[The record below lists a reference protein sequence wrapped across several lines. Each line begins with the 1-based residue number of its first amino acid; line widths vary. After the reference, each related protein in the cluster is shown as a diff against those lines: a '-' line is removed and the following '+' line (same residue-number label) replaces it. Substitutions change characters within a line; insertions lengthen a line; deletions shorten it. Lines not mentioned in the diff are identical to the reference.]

1 MTGRLPV
8 TITPHPGQALDCYL
22 EHLAAANGMTTAA
35 LTTALGGRAVTPVVG
50 LLAPSRPVA
59 RRLTELT
66 GLRTA
71 ELRATTIAVY
81 GGGRP
86 LDLTGLDPD
95 HPDTYRILAARGW
108 MPGQGTQICPDCLAT
123 TGVWQL
129 RWRLPTTTVCA
140 LHRRHLTATCPGCR
154 RPFRAQRQAPL
165 RPDGVGTSCDNPTGR
180 GPARHCD
187 ADLTAQPPA
196 PATAGCLDRQRR
208 HYDAVAGH
216 AVVVLGEPAPGEDYL
231 RDSRALAILLLHL
244 AVQAGADQLAPW
256 AGALREEARR
266 RPTTSRGVRWG
277 IRPPTSPAIRS
288 HALTVA
294 DGILTAPDVEMAA
307 AVLVPWLELTP
318 HTPDGVLGWLADHTV
333 MTPTLTRVVFAARAP
348 HRRLSHHLDTRP
360 PMPDLRA
367 EHIPQVIPADLY
379 RRHLA
384 GTIDRGDDTARLFA
398 ALALART
405 LPDVYSWAAAATVLG
420 LLPDL
425 GVAAARACSARL
437 RLPQEALTARLE
449 DLAADLADVDYRYHE
464 GTVRALT
471 RRRRWFT
478 DYATTRP
485 GTRPSSKGHA
495 ITWLWVHHAHGHLLT
510 SPAWLAPPDRQA
522 RARYRA
528 FERALTEAHAQAL
541 ASTLEA
547 R

>member
-1 MTGRLPV
+1 MTARLPV
-8 TITPHPGQALDCYL
+8 TLTPHEGQALDCYL

-208 HYDAVAGH
+208 HDDAVAGH

-244 AVQAGADQLAPW
+244 AVQAGAAQLAPW

-360 PMPDLRA
+360 PLAGLDART
-367 EHIPQVIPADLY
+367 IPQVIPADLY
-379 RRHLA
+379 HRHLA
-384 GTIDRGDDTARLFA
+384 GVIDRGEDTGRLFA
-398 ALALART
+398 SLALART
-405 LPDVYSWAAAATVLG
+405 LPHVDSWADAATTLG
-420 LLPDL
+420 LPAEI
-425 GVAAARACSARL
+425 GVTAVRACSARL
-437 RLPQEALTARLE
+437 RIPQTVFTVRLE
-449 DLAADLADVDYRYHE
+449 ELAADLLDVDHRDRE
-464 GTVRALT
+464 NAVRTLT
-471 RRRRWFT
+471 RRRRWFA
-478 DYATTRP
+478 DYAATRR
-485 GTRPSSKGHA
+485 GTRPSSRGYA
-495 ITWLWVHHAHGHLLT
+495 ITWLWVHHAQGHLLT
-510 SPAWLAPPDRQA
+510 SPAWPVPPDRTA

-528 FERALTEAHAQAL
+528 FERALTPEAAAHLTAL
-541 ASTLEA
+541 MVG
-547 R
+547 

>member
-1 MTGRLPV
+1 MSSRLPV
-8 TITPHPGQALDCYL
+8 TLAPHPGQALDCYL
-22 EHLAAANGMTTAA
+22 EHLAAANGMTAAA

-50 LLAPSRPVA
+50 LLAPSRLVT

-66 GLRTA
+66 GLCPAR
-71 ELRATTIAVY
+71 LRATTILAY

-95 HPDTYRILAARGW
+95 HPDTYRVLAARGW

-140 LHRRHLTATCPGCR
+140 THRRYLTATCPGCR
-154 RPFRAQRQAPL
+154 RPFRAQRQSPL
-165 RPDGVGTSCDNPTGR
+165 RPDGVGTSCDNPTGC
-180 GPARHCD
+180 GPARRCD
-187 ADLTAQPPA
+187 ADLTAQPAA
-196 PATAGCLDRQRR
+196 PATADCLDRQRR
-208 HYDAVAGH
+208 HDDAVVVH
-216 AVVVLGEPAPGEDYL
+216 AIAVLGEPAAGEDYL

-244 AVQAGADQLAPW
+244 ASQAGADQLAPW
-256 AGALREEARR
+256 AGDLREEARER
-266 RPTTSRGVRWG
+266 CTISRGVRWG

-288 HALTVA
+288 HVLAVA
-294 DGILTAPDVEMAA
+294 DGILTAPDVDAGA
-307 AVLVPWLELTP
+307 LALVPWLELTP

-384 GTIDRGDDTARLFA
+384 GVIDRGEDTGRLFA
-398 ALALART
+398 SLALART
-405 LPDVYSWAAAATVLG
+405 LPRVDSWGCATTTLG
-420 LLPDL
+420 LPADL

-437 RLPQEALTARLE
+437 RIPQTVFTARLE
-449 DLAADLADVDYRYHE
+449 DLAAEMGGVDHRDLE
-464 GTVRALT
+464 NTVRALT
-471 RRRRWFT
+471 RRRRWF
-478 DYATTRP
+478 AEFAAVRP
-485 GTRPSSKGHA
+485 GTRSTSKGYA
-495 ITWLWVHHAHGHLLT
+495 ITWLWVHRAHGHLLT
-510 SPAWLAPPDRQA
+510 SPAWLARPDRRA

-528 FERALTEAHAQAL
+528 FERALTPEAAAHL
-541 ASTLEA
+541 TTLMVG
-547 R
+547 

>member
-8 TITPHPGQALDCYL
+8 TLTPHPGQALDCYL
-22 EHLAAANGMTTAA
+22 EHLAAANGITTAA
-35 LTTALGGRAVTPVVG
+35 ITTALGGRAVTPVVG
-50 LLAPSRPVA
+50 LLAPSWPVA
-59 RRLTELT
+59 RRLTDLT
-66 GLRTA
+66 GMA
-71 ELRATTIAVY
+71 QECLRATTIAAY
-81 GGGRP
+81 GDGRP

-95 HPDTYRILAARGW
+95 HPDTYRVLAARGW
-108 MPGQGTQICPDCLAT
+108 MPGQGTQICPDCLAS

-129 RWRLPTTTVCA
+129 AWRVATTTVCTT
-140 LHRRHLTATCPGCR
+140 HRRYLTATCCSCW
-154 RPFRAQRQAPL
+154 RPFRAQRQSPL
-165 RPDGVGTSCDNPTGR
+165 RPDGVGTTCDNPIGR

-208 HYDAVAGH
+208 HDDAVAGH
-216 AVVVLGEPAPGEDYL
+216 AIAVLGEPAPGEDYL
-231 RDSRALAILLLHL
+231 RDSRSLAILLLHL
-244 AVQAGADQLAPW
+244 ATQDGADQLAPW
-256 AGALREEARR
+256 AGDLREEARQR
-266 RPTTSRGVRWG
+266 RTTSRGVRWG

-294 DGILTAPDVEMAA
+294 DGILTAPDGDVAA
-307 AVLVPWLELTP
+307 AALVPWLELTP

-348 HRRLSHHLDTRP
+348 HRRLSHHLDTRQP
-360 PMPDLRA
+360 LAGLDVRT
-367 EHIPQVIPADLY
+367 IPQVIPADLY
-379 RRHLA
+379 QRHLA

-398 ALALART
+398 SLALART
-405 LPDVYSWAAAATVLG
+405 LPQVDSWAAAATVLG

-437 RLPQEALTARLE
+437 RVPQAVFTARLE
-449 DLAADLADVDYRYHE
+449 DLAAEIGAVDYRYHE

-478 DYATTRP
+478 DYAATRQ
-485 GTRPSSKGHA
+485 GTRPSSKGYA

-528 FERALTEAHAQAL
+528 FERALTPEAAAHLTAL
-541 ASTLEA
+541 TVG
-547 R
+547 

>member
-50 LLAPSRPVA
+50 LLAPSRLVT

-66 GLRTA
+66 GLRPA
-71 ELRATTIAVY
+71 HLRATTIVAY

-95 HPDTYRILAARGW
+95 HPDTYRVLAARGW

-123 TGVWQL
+123 AGVWQL
-129 RWRLPTTTVCA
+129 AWRLATTTVCPV
-140 LHRRHLTATCPGCR
+140 HRRYLTASCGSCR

-165 RPDGVGTSCDNPTGR
+165 RPDGVGTSCDNPIGR

-187 ADLTAQPPA
+187 ADLTTQPA
-196 PATAGCLDRQRR
+196 AFASAGCLDRQRR
-208 HYDAVAGH
+208 HDDAVAGQD
-216 AVVVLGEPAPGEDYL
+216 VVVLGESAPGEDYL

-244 AVQAGADQLAPW
+244 ATQDGADQLAPW
-256 AGALREEARR
+256 AGALREEAHERS
-266 RPTTSRGVRWG
+266 TTSRGVRWG
-277 IRPPTSPAIRS
+277 IRPPTSPQIRS

-294 DGILTAPDVEMAA
+294 DAILTAPDVDAA
-307 AVLVPWLELTP
+307 AASLVPWLELTP
-318 HTPDGVLGWLADHTV
+318 HTPDGVLGWLADHTA

-360 PMPDLRA
+360 PLGGLDART
-367 EHIPQVIPADLY
+367 IPQVITADLY

-384 GTIDRGDDTARLFA
+384 GVIDRGDDTVRLFA
-398 ALALART
+398 SLALART
-405 LPDVYSWAAAATVLG
+405 LPQVDSWAAAALLLG
-420 LLPDL
+420 LPADL
-425 GVAAARACSARL
+425 GVAAARASSARL
-437 RLPQEALTARLE
+437 RITQTEFTARLE
-449 DLAADLADVDYRYHE
+449 DLVAEMDAVDHRDRE
-464 GTVRALT
+464 NMVRAQT
-471 RRRRWFT
+471 GRRRWFT
-478 DYATTRP
+478 EFAATRP
-485 GTRPSSKGHA
+485 GTRPTSKGYA

-510 SPAWLAPPDRQA
+510 SPCWSAPPDRTT

-528 FERALTEAHAQAL
+528 FERALTPEAAVHLTAL
-541 ASTLEA
+541 TVG
-547 R
+547 

>member
-1 MTGRLPV
+1 MTARLPV
-8 TITPHPGQALDCYL
+8 TLTPPEGQALDCYL

-35 LTTALGGRAVTPVVG
+35 LTAALGRRAVTPVVG

-66 GLRTA
+66 GMA
-71 ELRATTIAVY
+71 PACLRATTIAAY

-95 HPDTYRILAARGW
+95 HPDTYRVLAARGW
-108 MPGQGTQICPDCLAT
+108 MPGQGTQICPDCLAN

-129 RWRLPTTTVCA
+129 RWRLATTTVCA
-140 LHRRHLTATCPGCR
+140 AHRRYLTATCPGCR

-187 ADLTAQPPA
+187 ADLTAQPAA
-196 PATAGCLDRQRR
+196 PATAGCLARQDR
-208 HYDAVAGH
+208 HDDAVAGNV
-216 AVVVLGEPAPGEDYL
+216 VVVLGEPAPGEDYL
-231 RDSRALAILLLHL
+231 RDSRSLAILLLHL
-244 AVQAGADQLAPW
+244 ATRDGADQLAPW
-256 AGALREEARR
+256 AGALREEAQQRS
-266 RPTTSRGVRWG
+266 TTSRGVRWG
-277 IRPPTSPAIRS
+277 IRPPTSPEIRS

-294 DGILTAPDVEMAA
+294 DGILTAPDVDAAA

-318 HTPDGVLGWLADHTV
+318 HTPAGVLGWLADHTV

-348 HRRLSHHLDTRP
+348 HRRLSHHLDTRQP
-360 PMPDLRA
+360 LARLRA
-367 EHIPQVIPADLY
+367 ENIPQVMPGDLY
-379 RRHLA
+379 HRHLA
-384 GTIDRGDDTARLFA
+384 EVIDRGDDTGRLFA
-398 ALALART
+398 SIALART
-405 LPDVYSWAAAATVLG
+405 LPGVDSWGAAATTRG
-420 LLPDL
+420 LAADL

-437 RLPQEALTARLE
+437 RVPQAVFTARLQN
-449 DLAADLADVDYRYHE
+449 LADDLPDIDHRDRE
-464 GTVRALT
+464 NAVRALI

-478 DYATTRP
+478 DYAATRP
-485 GTRPSSKGHA
+485 GTRPSSKGYA

-510 SPAWLAPPDRQA
+510 SPAWLAPPDRTA

-528 FERALTEAHAQAL
+528 FERALTPEAVTHLTAL
-541 ASTLEA
+541 MVG
-547 R
+547 